1 MNEESLVVKLE
12 GDTADLDKK
21 VSTSTSGLNKMSKS
35 TDMVDASL
43 KTMTDTSKA
52 AVTSISN
59 LTSKSKDLNGT
70 ITKLSSSLLDAR
82 DASKKSAE
90 AVDKLSKELD
100 SAKESGSATAEE
112 IQVLEKS
119 LGEARSELTA
129 NRKATNQLNGELKD
143 AKSEYSSVQTEIK
156 ATTRD
161 LGKLNSESDES
172 SSSFSVMSKSAKSA
186 GNAVATVAKAA
197 IAVGTALTTMITL
210 TAKSEQELQSLS
222 RQAKLTTGEFEALAF
237 ATKQYGINAEQ
248 VADISKDISDK
259 LGEFAS
265 TGTGAFQDFADVTGK
280 TTEEAQALAAEWQNL
295 SSQQVIQEIA
305 NQLEDAGASA
315 NETTFV
321 FESLGNDLSK
331 LTPLFAD
338 NGKELTELTKRY
350 NDVNATLSI
359 TQQEAEGLTEAATSF
374 DLLTETLGNGAKVI
388 SAQLA
393 PALNEFFNGVIDVV
407 PEATQVIVDFINTFR
422 DAENIENIDS
432 LNRLIDEQTASIEE
446 LTQKKNDYVGVAGYN
461 RDADADEII
470 TKARLNGEILTE
482 TQRLDELIAK
492 RDEALEQQQT
502 IADAAKGNGGVIGG
516 TIGSTSESTGG
527 SDELQALL
535 DRFKSEEQLLL
546 EKYET
551 ERSIA
556 AGNNELLLELE
567 REYLE
572 NSQLLKDEAAAKNQ
586 ARLDEQTSYY
596 ADILK
601 QQGKIDAENVSA
613 IEKGS
618 KDKSKSEE
626 AYLDAAITTGNALF
640 EDQKA
645 VKAGLVVVDTA
656 AGISK
661 AFAELP
667 YPAALAASASIAAT
681 GVAQLAAITSASKGG
696 GSTSSAVP
704 AESLPDEVPE
714 LEAQNSDLNGSNQTV
729 TIRFDDSTE
738 LGVAFNNAIERSR
751 QDGLI

>member
-1 MNEESLVVKLE
+1 VSEESLVVKLK

-21 VSTSTSGLNKMSKS
+21 LDKTSNSLNE
-35 TDMVDASL
+35 
-43 KTMTDTSKA
+43 
-52 AVTSISN
+52 
-59 LTSKSKDLNGT
+59 
-70 ITKLSSSLLDAR
+70 LD
-82 DASKKSAE
+82 DNTKKS
-90 AVDKLSKELD
+90 D
-100 SAKESGSATAEE
+100 
-112 IQVLEKS
+112 KS
-119 LGEARSELTA
+119 LASM
-129 NRKATNQLNGELKD
+129 
-143 AKSEYSSVQTEIK
+143 
-156 ATTRD
+156 
-161 LGKLNSESDES
+161 GK
-172 SSSFSVMSKSAKSA
+172 VA
-186 GNAVATVAKAA
+186 GVAGGAIATVGKAA

-210 TAKSEQELQSLS
+210 TAKSEQELQALS

-350 NDVNATLSI
+350 NDVNSALSI
-359 TQQEAEGLTEAATSF
+359 TQKEAEGLTEAATSF

-393 PALNEFFNGVIDVV
+393 PALNEFFNSIIEVV
-407 PEATQVIVDFINTFR
+407 PTATNTIVDFINKFR
-422 DAENIENIDS
+422 EAANIDNIS
-432 LNRLIDEQTASIEE
+432 SINRELEE
-446 LTQKKNDYVGVAGYN
+446 LTQNASDYQEQINAMIGGEYVSTDFNDDLEAQAKGLSIVNERIAELIEQRDKLQNTQGQVDQPVGGLISGSIGSSDAEEEAEKELQLLIGRLKTEEQILGEQYAKDLETAAGQKELLKEIERQYLEDVN
-461 RDADADEII
+461 ALRNEARQANLDAD
-470 TKARLNGEILTE
+470 
-482 TQRLDELIAK
+482 Q
-492 RDEALEQQQT
+492 EAFDAMDNLRQQ
-502 IADAAKGNGGVIGG
+502 ALKK
-516 TIGSTSESTGG
+516 EKEG
-527 SDELQALL
+527 SDEL
-535 DRFKSEEQLLL
+535 D
-546 EKYET
+546 
-551 ERSIA
+551 
-556 AGNNELLLELE
+556 
-567 REYLE
+567 
-572 NSQLLKDEAAAKNQ
+572 
-586 ARLDEQTSYY
+586 
-596 ADILK
+596 K
-601 QQGKIDAENVSA
+601 QNKI
-613 IEKGS
+613 
-618 KDKSKSEE
+618 KSKSDE
-626 AYLDAAITTGNALF
+626 AYLDAAMSIGNALF

>member
-1 MNEESLVVKLE
+1 MTTESLIVKLQ
-12 GDTADLDKK
+12 GDTSSLDKSLSK
-21 VSTSTSGLNKMSKS
+21 TNKNLNE
-35 TDMVDASL
+35 
-43 KTMTDTSKA
+43 
-52 AVTSISN
+52 
-59 LTSKSKDLNGT
+59 
-70 ITKLSSSLLDAR
+70 LD
-82 DASKKSAE
+82 DNTKKS
-90 AVDKLSKELD
+90 D
-100 SAKESGSATAEE
+100 
-112 IQVLEKS
+112 KS
-119 LGEARSELTA
+119 LVSMGKVAGVA
-129 NRKATNQLNGELKD
+129 GGA
-143 AKSEYSSVQTEIK
+143 V
-156 ATTRD
+156 
-161 LGKLNSESDES
+161 LG
-172 SSSFSVMSKSAKSA
+172 
-186 GNAVATVAKAA
+186 VAKAA

-222 RQAKLTTGEFEALAF
+222 RQAKTTTGEFQALAF

-338 NGKELTELTKRY
+338 NGKELAELTKRY
-350 NDVNATLSI
+350 NDVNTQLSI
-359 TQQEAEGLTEAATSF
+359 TQKEAEGLTEAATSF
-374 DLLTETLGNGAKVI
+374 DLLTEALGNGTKVI

-407 PEATQVIVDFINTFR
+407 PGATQVIVDFINTFR
-422 DAENIENIDS
+422 NAENIENVDS
-432 LNRLIDEQTASIEE
+432 LNRLIEEQKANIEE
-446 LTQKKNDYVGVAGYN
+446 LTKKKNEYVGVAGYN

-470 TKARLNGEILTE
+470 TKAQLNGEILTE
-482 TQRLDELIAK
+482 TQRLNDLIAK
-492 RDEALEQQQT
+492 RDEILKQQKKM
-502 IADAAKGNGGVIGG
+502 ADAAEGQGG
-516 TIGSTSESTGG
+516 TISGTIGTVSTQDSE
-527 SDELQALL
+527 L
-535 DRFKSEEQLLL
+535 DDLINRLKTPEQLLGEQYVKDL
-546 EKYET
+546 EA
-551 ERSIA
+551 A
-556 AGNNELLLELE
+556 AGQKELLLEIE
-567 REYLE
+567 KRYLE
-572 NSQLLKDEAAAKNQ
+572 DVKALRDEADENERK
-586 ARLDEQTSYY
+586 RLQDQNDNY

-601 QQGKIDAENVSA
+601 QQGEIDKKNADGIDKNNKNK
-613 IEKGS
+613 EKS
-618 KDKSKSEE
+618 DE
-626 AYLDAAITTGNALF
+626 AYLDAATTIGNALF
-640 EDQKA
+640 EDNKA

-704 AESLPDEVPE
+704 AETLPDEVPQ
-714 LEAQNSDLNGSNQTV
+714 LEAQNSDTDGSNQTV
-729 TIRFDDSTE
+729 VIKFDDSTE

>member
-1 MNEESLVVKLE
+1 MSEESLVVKLK

-21 VSTSTSGLNKMSKS
+21 IDNSTRGLNEL
-35 TDMVDASL
+35 DDA
-43 KTMTDTSKA
+43 T
-52 AVTSISN
+52 
-59 LTSKSKDLNGT
+59 
-70 ITKLSSSLLDAR
+70 
-82 DASKKSAE
+82 KKS
-90 AVDKLSKELD
+90 D
-100 SAKESGSATAEE
+100 
-112 IQVLEKS
+112 KS
-119 LGEARSELTA
+119 LVSMGKVAGVA
-129 NRKATNQLNGELKD
+129 GGA
-143 AKSEYSSVQTEIK
+143 V
-156 ATTRD
+156 
-161 LGKLNSESDES
+161 LG
-172 SSSFSVMSKSAKSA
+172 
-186 GNAVATVAKAA
+186 VAKAA

-210 TAKSEQELQSLS
+210 TAKSEQELQTLS

-280 TTEEAQALAAEWQNL
+280 TTEEAQALASEWQNL

-338 NGKELTELTKRY
+338 NGKELAELTKRY

-359 TQQEAEGLTEAATSF
+359 TQKEAEGLTEAATSF

-422 DAENIENIDS
+422 DAESIENIDS

-470 TKARLNGEILTE
+470 TKARLTGEIQAE
-482 TQRLDELIAK
+482 TQRLNELIAK
-492 RDEALEQQQT
+492 RDEALEQQQK
-502 IADAAKGNGGVIGG
+502 IADAEKGTGGVIGG
-516 TIGSTSESTGG
+516 TIGSVTES
-527 SDELQALL
+527 SSSNDELQALL

-546 EKYET
+546 EKYEA
-551 ERSIA
+551 ERVIA

-572 NSQLLKDEAAAKNQ
+572 NSQLLKDEAAAKDQ

-626 AYLDAAITTGNALF
+626 AYLDAAITAGNALF
-640 EDQKA
+640 EDQKGI
-645 VKAGLVVVDTA
+645 KAGLVVVDTA

-704 AESLPDEVPE
+704 AETLPDEVPQ
-714 LEAQNSDLNGSNQTV
+714 LEAQNSDADGSNQTV
-729 TIRFDDSTE
+729 VIKFDDSTE

>member
-1 MNEESLVVKLE
+1 MTTESLIVKLQ
-12 GDTADLDKK
+12 GDTSSLDKSLSK
-21 VSTSTSGLNKMSKS
+21 TNKNLNELEDN
-35 TDMVDASL
+35 T
-43 KTMTDTSKA
+43 
-52 AVTSISN
+52 
-59 LTSKSKDLNGT
+59 
-70 ITKLSSSLLDAR
+70 
-82 DASKKSAE
+82 KKS
-90 AVDKLSKELD
+90 D
-100 SAKESGSATAEE
+100 
-112 IQVLEKS
+112 KS
-119 LGEARSELTA
+119 LASMGKVAGVA
-129 NRKATNQLNGELKD
+129 GGA
-143 AKSEYSSVQTEIK
+143 V
-156 ATTRD
+156 
-161 LGKLNSESDES
+161 LG
-172 SSSFSVMSKSAKSA
+172 
-186 GNAVATVAKAA
+186 VAKAA

-259 LGEFAS
+259 LGEFARD
-265 TGTGAFQDFADVTGK
+265 GKGPFEDFVNTVGL
-280 TTEEAQALAAEWQNL
+280 TTEEGIKLAREFGNL
-295 SSQQVIQEIA
+295 SSQDVILEVSR
-305 NQLEDAGASA
+305 QLEEAGASA
-315 NETTFV
+315 DETTQV
-321 FESLGNDLSK
+321 LESLGNDLSK

-350 NDVNATLSI
+350 NDVNSALSI

-393 PALNEFFNGVIDVV
+393 PALNEFFNGVIDIV

-516 TIGSTSESTGG
+516 TIGSTSESAGG

-551 ERSIA
+551 ERAIA
-556 AGNNELLLELE
+556 TGNNELLLELE

-572 NSQLLKDEAAAKNQ
+572 SSQLLKDEAAAKDQ

-613 IEKGS
+613 VEKGS

-696 GSTSSAVP
+696 GSTPSTVP
-704 AESLPDEVPE
+704 AESLPDEAPE

>member
-1 MNEESLVVKLE
+1 MSEESLVVKLK

-21 VSTSTSGLNKMSKS
+21 LASTSTELDSVSKS
-35 TDMVDASL
+35 TDMVDSSI
-43 KTMTDTSKA
+43 KTMTASSKA

-172 SSSFSVMSKSAKSA
+172 SSSFSVMSKGAKSA

-331 LTPLFAD
+331 LAPLFAD

-350 NDVNATLSI
+350 NDVNAALSI

-393 PALNEFFNGVIDVV
+393 PALNEFFNSIIEVV
-407 PEATQVIVDFINTFR
+407 PTATNTIVDFINKFR
-422 DAENIENIDS
+422 EAANIDS
-432 LNRLIDEQTASIEE
+432 INSINRELEDLTQTASDYQEQINAMIGGEYVS
-446 LTQKKNDYVGVAGYN
+446 TDFNDDLEAQAKGLSIVNERIA
-461 RDADADEII
+461 
-470 TKARLNGEILTE
+470 
-482 TQRLDELIAK
+482 ELIEQ
-492 RDEALEQQQT
+492 RDKLVEQQEKVKTPDGGSIDATIPNPEAQQEALDDLINRLKT
-502 IADAAKGNGGVIGG
+502 
-516 TIGSTSESTGG
+516 
-527 SDELQALL
+527 
-535 DRFKSEEQLLL
+535 EEQILGEQYAKDL
-546 EKYET
+546 ET
-551 ERSIA
+551 A
-556 AGNNELLLELE
+556 AGQKELLLEIE
-567 REYLE
+567 RKYLE
-572 NSQLLKDEAAAKNQ
+572 DVKAIRDEDRQATLDADQEAFDVMDNLRQQALKREKEESDE
-586 ARLDEQTSYY
+586 LD
-596 ADILK
+596 K
-601 QQGKIDAENVSA
+601 QNKI
-613 IEKGS
+613 
-618 KDKSKSEE
+618 KSKSDE
-626 AYLDAAITTGNALF
+626 AYLDAAISVGNALF

-645 VKAGLVVVDTA
+645 VKSGLVVVDTA

>member
-1 MNEESLVVKLE
+1 VNEESLVVKLE

-52 AVTSISN
+52 AVASISN

-70 ITKLSSSLLDAR
+70 ITKLSSNLLDAR

-161 LGKLNSESDES
+161 LGKLNEESDES
-172 SSSFSVMSKSAKSA
+172 SSSFSVMSKGAKSA

-237 ATKQYGINAEQ
+237 ATKQYGINSEQ

-350 NDVNATLSI
+350 NDVNAALSI
-359 TQQEAEGLTEAATSF
+359 TQQEAEGLTDAATSF

-432 LNRLIDEQTASIEE
+432 LNRLIDEQTASIDE

-516 TIGSTSESTGG
+516 TIGSSSESTGS

-551 ERSIA
+551 EREIA

-567 REYLE
+567 REYQE
-572 NSQLLKDEAAAKNQ
+572 SLKAIRDEARQADLDADQAAFDAMNELRRESLEGEK
-586 ARLDEQTSYY
+586 DK
-596 ADILK
+596 ADANK
-601 QQGKIDAENVSA
+601 KANKDKEKAENAYVDVAISA
-613 IEKGS
+613 S
-618 KDKSKSEE
+618 S
-626 AYLDAAITTGNALF
+626 LLF
-640 EDQKA
+640 EDNKNAQYANAFINTATAVTKA
-645 VKAGLVVVDTA
+645 
-656 AGISK
+656 
-661 AFAELP
+661 LP
-667 YPAALAASASIAAT
+667 NYPLAAAVAASGAIQLASIS
-681 GVAQLAAITSASKGG
+681 SASKGSG
-696 GSTSSAVP
+696 GGNVSAP
-704 AESLPDEVPE
+704 TDPGLEEEAPT

>member
-1 MNEESLVVKLE
+1 MTESLIVKLE

-21 VSTSTSGLNKMSKS
+21 VNNSTKNLNQL
-35 TDMVDASL
+35 DDA
-43 KTMTDTSKA
+43 T
-52 AVTSISN
+52 
-59 LTSKSKDLNGT
+59 
-70 ITKLSSSLLDAR
+70 
-82 DASKKSAE
+82 KKS
-90 AVDKLSKELD
+90 D
-100 SAKESGSATAEE
+100 
-112 IQVLEKS
+112 KS
-119 LGEARSELTA
+119 LVS
-129 NRKATNQLNGELKD
+129 
-143 AKSEYSSVQTEIK
+143 
-156 ATTRD
+156 
-161 LGKLNSESDES
+161 LGK
-172 SSSFSVMSKSAKSA
+172 VA
-186 GNAVATVAKAA
+186 GVAGGAVIELSKAA

-222 RQAKLTTGEFEALAF
+222 RQAKTTTGEFQALAF

-350 NDVNATLSI
+350 NDVNTQLSI
-359 TQQEAEGLTEAATSF
+359 TQKEAEGLTDAATSF
-374 DLLTETLGNGAKVI
+374 DLLTETLGNGVKVI

-407 PEATQVIVDFINTFR
+407 PGATQVIVDFINTFR
-422 DAENIENIDS
+422 NAENIENVDS
-432 LNRLIDEQTASIEE
+432 LNRLIDDQAVKVEE
-446 LTQKKNDYVGVAGYN
+446 LT
-461 RDADADEII
+461 R
-470 TKARLNGEILTE
+470 
-482 TQRLDELIAK
+482 K
-492 RDEALEQQQT
+492 RDEYVGKSNGYISAEQDEIANKARINTELQEEIQRQEELIQQRDKALEQQKKL
-502 IADAAKGNGGVIGG
+502 ADANKGKGGEIDA
-516 TIGSTSESTGG
+516 TIPTSEA
-527 SDELQALL
+527 QQKALDDL
-535 DRFKSEEQLLL
+535 INRLKTEEQLLGEQYVKDL
-546 EKYET
+546 EA
-551 ERSIA
+551 A
-556 AGNNELLLELE
+556 AGQKELLLEIEKRYLEDVEALRDEADEKE
-567 REYLE
+567 RE
-572 NSQLLKDEAAAKNQ
+572 
-586 ARLDEQTSYY
+586 RLQEQNDYY

-601 QQGKIDAENVSA
+601 QQGQIDKENVDA
-613 IEKGS
+613 IEKGN

-640 EDQKA
+640 EDNKA

-681 GVAQLAAITSASKGG
+681 GVAQLAAIQSASKGG
-696 GSTSSAVP
+696 GSTSAAVP
-704 AESLPDEVPE
+704 AEQVDETPPT
-714 LEAQNSDLNGSNQTV
+714 LEAQNTDLNNSNQTI
-729 TIRFDDSTE
+729 TIRFDETTE
-738 LGVAFNNAIERSR
+738 LGVAFNNAIQQAQ
-751 QDGLI
+751 QDGLIS

>member
-1 MNEESLVVKLE
+1 MTTESLVVKLK
-12 GDTADLDKK
+12 GDTSSLDKSLSK
-21 VSTSTSGLNKMSKS
+21 TNKNLNELDGNVSKS
-35 TDMVDASL
+35 DKSLAS
-43 KTMTDTSKA
+43 MTKGA
-52 AVTSISN
+52 AV
-59 LTSKSKDLNGT
+59 
-70 ITKLSSSLLDAR
+70 
-82 DASKKSAE
+82 
-90 AVDKLSKELD
+90 
-100 SAKESGSATAEE
+100 
-112 IQVLEKS
+112 
-119 LGEARSELTA
+119 
-129 NRKATNQLNGELKD
+129 
-143 AKSEYSSVQTEIK
+143 
-156 ATTRD
+156 
-161 LGKLNSESDES
+161 
-172 SSSFSVMSKSAKSA
+172 A
-186 GNAVATVAKAA
+186 GNAVLELSKAA
-197 IAVGTALTTMITL
+197 IAVGVALTTMITL
-210 TAKSEQELQSLS
+210 TAKGEQELQVF
-222 RQAKLTTGEFEALAF
+222 AKTARTTTSDFEALAF
-237 ATKQYGINAEQ
+237 ATKQIGLDAKGTADAMNDVNERLAEFG
-248 VADISKDISDK
+248 VGDGAGAFDDFAMAMGLSKD
-259 LGEFAS
+259 
-265 TGTGAFQDFADVTGK
+265 
-280 TTEEAQALAAEWQNL
+280 EAKAVAAELKEL
-295 SSQQVIQEIA
+295 SG
-305 NQLEDAGASA
+305 EDALRELVNQMEAA
-315 NETTFV
+315 ETSTADMNFV
-321 FESLGNDLSK
+321 LKSLSNDLAYASV
-331 LTPLFAD
+331 LFED
-338 NGKELTELTKRY
+338 NGKQLDKLKGQY
-350 NDVNATLSI
+350 SAVNDELSI
-359 TQQEAEGLTEAATSF
+359 TQKEAEGLTEAATSF
-374 DLLTETLGNGAKVI
+374 DLLTETLGNSAKVI

-432 LNRLIDEQTASIEE
+432 LNRLIDEQTASIDE

-470 TKARLNGEILTE
+470 TKARLSGEILTE

-516 TIGSTSESTGG
+516 TIGSNSESTGG
-527 SDELQALL
+527 SDELQSLL

-556 AGNNELLLELE
+556 AGNNDLLLELE

-572 NSQLLKDEAAAKNQ
+572 NSQLLKDEAAAKDQ

-613 IEKGS
+613 VEKGS

-696 GSTSSAVP
+696 SSTSSAVP

>member
-1 MNEESLVVKLE
+1 MSEESLVVKLK

-21 VSTSTSGLNKMSKS
+21 IDSSTKGLNEL
-35 TDMVDASL
+35 DDA
-43 KTMTDTSKA
+43 T
-52 AVTSISN
+52 
-59 LTSKSKDLNGT
+59 
-70 ITKLSSSLLDAR
+70 
-82 DASKKSAE
+82 KKS
-90 AVDKLSKELD
+90 D
-100 SAKESGSATAEE
+100 
-112 IQVLEKS
+112 KS
-119 LGEARSELTA
+119 LASMGKVAGVA
-129 NRKATNQLNGELKD
+129 GGA
-143 AKSEYSSVQTEIK
+143 V
-156 ATTRD
+156 
-161 LGKLNSESDES
+161 LG
-172 SSSFSVMSKSAKSA
+172 
-186 GNAVATVAKAA
+186 VAKAA
-197 IAVGTALTTMITL
+197 IAVGAALTTMITL
-210 TAKSEQELQSLS
+210 TAKGEQELQALS
-222 RQAKLTTGEFEALAF
+222 RQAKTTTGEFEALAF

-331 LTPLFAD
+331 LTPLFAN

-350 NDVNATLSI
+350 NDVNAALSI

-374 DLLTETLGNGAKVI
+374 DLLTETLGNATKVI

-407 PEATQVIVDFINTFR
+407 PGATQVIVDFINTFR

-432 LNRLIDEQTASIEE
+432 LNRLIDEQTASIDE
-446 LTQKKNDYVGVAGYN
+446 LTKKKNDYVGVAGYN
-461 RDADADEII
+461 RDANADEII

-492 RDEALEQQQT
+492 RDEALEQQKT
-502 IADAAKGNGGVIGG
+502 IADAAEGSGG
-516 TIGSTSESTGG
+516 TIGGSIGSTSGSTDGG
-527 SDELQALL
+527 NSDLDELIDGL
-535 DRFKSEEQLLL
+535 KTEEQIRGEQYAKDL
-546 EKYET
+546 ET
-551 ERSIA
+551 A
-556 AGNNELLLELE
+556 AGHAELLKEIE
-567 REYLE
+567 RQYLE
-572 NSQLLKDEAAAKNQ
+572 DVRMMREEAAAKDQ

-645 VKAGLVVVDTA
+645 IKAGLVVVDTA

-729 TIRFDDSTE
+729 TIRFDESTE

>member
-1 MNEESLVVKLE
+1 MSEESLVVKLK

-21 VSTSTSGLNKMSKS
+21 LASTSTELDSVSKS
-35 TDMVDASL
+35 TDMVDSSI
-43 KTMTDTSKA
+43 KTMTASSKA

-161 LGKLNSESDES
+161 LGKLNKESDES
-172 SSSFSVMSKSAKSA
+172 SSSFSVMSKGAKSA
-186 GNAVATVAKAA
+186 GNAVAKVAKAA
-197 IAVGTALTTMITL
+197 VAVGTALTTMITL

-280 TTEEAQALAAEWQNL
+280 TTEEAQALAAEWQSL

-350 NDVNATLSI
+350 NDVNTQLSI
-359 TQQEAEGLTEAATSF
+359 TQKEAEGLTEAATSF

-432 LNRLIDEQTASIEE
+432 LNRLIDEQTASIDE
-446 LTQKKNDYVGVAGYN
+446 LTQKKNEYVGVAGYN

-492 RDEALEQQQT
+492 RDEALEQQKT

-551 ERSIA
+551 ERAIA
-556 AGNNELLLELE
+556 SENNELLLELE
-567 REYLE
+567 REYQE
-572 NSQLLKDEAAAKNQ
+572 SLKAIRDEARQADLDADQAAFDVMNELRKESLAGEKDKADANKKANQ
-586 ARLDEQTSYY
+586 DKA
-596 ADILK
+596 K
-601 QQGKIDAENVSA
+601 AENAYVDVAISA
-613 IEKGS
+613 S
-618 KDKSKSEE
+618 S
-626 AYLDAAITTGNALF
+626 LLF
-640 EDQKA
+640 EDNKNAQYANAFINTATAVTKA
-645 VKAGLVVVDTA
+645 
-656 AGISK
+656 
-661 AFAELP
+661 LP
-667 YPAALAASASIAAT
+667 NYPLAAAVAASGAIQLASIS
-681 GVAQLAAITSASKGG
+681 SASKGSGG
-696 GSTSSAVP
+696 GSVSAP
-704 AESLPDEVPE
+704 SDPGLEEEAPT
-714 LEAQNSDLNGSNQTV
+714 LEAQNSDLNGGNQTV